1 MHVPMHVHV
10 GCVGSFG
17 FVVSVLFF
25 LDFLESPSPNAMKSI
40 EIRPFAD
47 DMLLLMNKYVW

>member
-1 MHVPMHVHV
+1 MHLHMHVHV

-25 LDFLESPSPNAMKSI
+25 LDFLDSPNAMKSI

-47 DMLLLMNKYVW
+47 DMLLLMNKYV